1 MNEHVFQAGCKGL
14 VMADEHLT
22 QNYYNMLV
30 EIAPELPHSKPGKLQ
45 SEKYDNLLSKDCINM
60 IAREYEVRERIPHTW
75 VCSRVND
82 LKCIFRAGGYF

>member
-45 SEKYDNLLSKDCINM
+45 SEKYDNLLSKD
-60 IAREYEVRERIPHTW
+60 IAPLYCNRQKLENTLRVP
-75 VCSRVND
+75 SRG
-82 LKCIFRAGGYF
+82 KP